1 MTRPCMS
8 DEPTISITANGK
20 TYAVSEGAT
29 IISFLEMMKLAP
41 HRVAIEH
48 NRNALTPGEIRQKTI
63 MDGDILEIV
72 KVVAGG

>member
-1 MTRPCMS
+1 MNE
-8 DEPTISITANGK
+8 EPTISITANGK
-20 TYAVSEGAT
+20 TYAVPEGAT

-48 NRNALTPGEIRQKTI
+48 NHSALTPGEIRQKTI